1 MPAGR
6 SGSTDLRCHWAERKD
21 EELLK
26 AYVLHSED
34 FTPEGRA
41 VLEEEIRNRGI
52 SQERI
57 EKFRKTHARSASP
70 AAEESSEEASL
81 VTIAQ
86 FEHSYVANLA
96 KGLLENEGISAFLS
110 GGRYAPKG
118 SAGFAGTHLQV
129 RRPDE
134 ERAREIL
141 SQMGEVD
148 DDVPE
153 EDTPEAEHFYET
165 AERAVEP
172 DPGAHERRMDP
183 WLWKKILGLL
193 WLVFVLAALVVAWMR
208 FFG

>member
-1 MPAGR
+1 MPAG
-6 SGSTDLRCHWAERKD
+6 LRRHWAERKD

-26 AYVLHSED
+26 AYVLHSGD

-57 EKFRKTHARSASP
+57 EKFRKTHARP
-70 AAEESSEEASL
+70 APQAAGESSL

-86 FEHSYVANLA
+86 FERSYVANLA
-96 KGLLENEGISAFLS
+96 KGFLESEGISVFLS
-110 GGRYAPKG
+110 GERDVRKG
-118 SAGFAGTHLQV
+118 GAGFAEARLQV
-129 RRPDE
+129 RRQDE

-141 SQMGEVD
+141 EQMDEAD
-148 DDVPE
+148 DDAPE
-153 EDTPEAEHFYET
+153 EDTPEAEQFYET

-172 DPGAHERRMDP
+172 DPGVYERRINP
-183 WLWKKILGLL
+183 WLWKKILGFL
-193 WLVFVLAALVVAWMR
+193 WLAFVLAALAIAWLR

>member
-1 MPAGR
+1 MPAG
-6 SGSTDLRCHWAERKD
+6 LRRHWAERKD
-21 EELLK
+21 EELLE
-26 AYVLHSED
+26 AHVLHSGD

-57 EKFRKTHARSASP
+57 EKFRKTHARP
-70 AAEESSEEASL
+70 APQAAGESSL
-81 VTIAQ
+81 VTVAR
-86 FEHSYVANLA
+86 FERSYVANLA

-110 GGRYAPKG
+110 GERGARRSG
-118 SAGFAGTHLQV
+118 GFAEAHLQV

-134 ERAREIL
+134 ERARDIL
-141 SQMGEVD
+141 AQMKEVD
-148 DDVPE
+148 DDIPE

-172 DPGAHERRMDP
+172 DPGAHERRINP
-183 WLWKKILGLL
+183 WLWKRILGFL
-193 WLVFVLAALVVAWMR
+193 WLAFVLAALVMAWLR

>member
-1 MPAGR
+1 MPA
-6 SGSTDLRCHWAERKD
+6 SLRRYWAERKD

-34 FTPEGRA
+34 FTSEGRA

-57 EKFRKTHARSASP
+57 ENFRKTHARPGSP
-70 AAEESSEEASL
+70 AAEESSATSSDAEESSL
-81 VTIAQ
+81 VTIAR
-86 FEHSYVANLA
+86 FERLYVANLA
-96 KGLLENEGISAFLS
+96 KGFLENEGISAFIS
-110 GGRYAPKG
+110 GERGARRG
-118 SAGFAGTHLQV
+118 GGFAEVHLQV

-141 SQMGEVD
+141 AQMEEVD
-148 DDVPE
+148 DDAPE

-172 DPGAHERRMDP
+172 DPGAHERRIDP
-183 WLWKKILGLL
+183 WLWKRILGFL
-193 WLVFVLAALVVAWMR
+193 WLVFVLAALVIAWLR

>member
-1 MPAGR
+1 MPDG
-6 SGSTDLRCHWAERKD
+6 LRRHWAERKD

-26 AYVLHSED
+26 AYILRPGD

-57 EKFRKTHARSASP
+57 ENFRKTHARP
-70 AAEESSEEASL
+70 APQATGESSL

-86 FEHSYVANLA
+86 FERSYVANLA
-96 KGLLENEGISAFLS
+96 KGLLESEGISVFLS
-110 GGRYAPKG
+110 GERDVRKG
-118 SAGFAGTHLQV
+118 GAGFAEARLQV
-129 RRPDE
+129 CRQDE

-141 SQMGEVD
+141 SQAEEVD
-148 DDVPE
+148 EDVPE

-172 DPGAHERRMDP
+172 DPGVYDRRIDP

-193 WLVFVLAALVVAWMR
+193 WLVFVLAALAMALLR